1 VLNLESPEL
10 LHAAGFAPAP
20 DHLELELTLRDGARA
35 QREIEAIPPFADP
48 AERRYGGRL
57 LAYDVPPTLRDGWL
71 HLMAGGTPPLYL
83 ADPGRPFSAAWVETA
98 SGAGLYLKLDMT
110 MDVGEFVLTDFQ
122 RGVLADLERRRA
134 DFLVVDLRH
143 NGGGTIDDWF
153 SRNAVDRLPPDSPVF
168 ILTSL
173 ETFSGG
179 IAEAAYFKHFGG
191 NRALVVGEPVGD
203 RLVFWANGG
212 TPMILPNSGIPLNVW
227 VAKEDWENGCDDWRV
242 CFWFTMIE
250 DVGVGTLV
258 PDRPVPLSFADYTA
272 GRDPVLETIL
282 GEIGRR

>member
-1 VLNLESPEL
+1 M
-10 LHAAGFAPAP
+10 
-20 DHLELELTLRDGARA
+20 
-35 QREIEAIPPFADP
+35 AD
-48 AERRYGGRL
+48 E
-57 LAYDVPPTLRDGWL
+57 
-71 HLMAGGTPPLYL
+71 TPPLYL
-83 ADPGRPFSAAWVETA
+83 ADPGRPFSAAWVETEA
-98 SGAGLYLKLDMT
+98 GAGLYLKLDMT

-122 RGVLADLERRRA
+122 RGVLEDLDQRSA
-134 DFLVVDLRH
+134 AFLVVDLRH

-153 SRNAVDRLPPDSPVF
+153 ARSAVERLPAAAPVF
-168 ILTSL
+168 IVTSP

-191 NRALVVGEPVGD
+191 DRALVVGEPVGD

-250 DVGVGTLV
+250 DVGVGTLE
-258 PDRPVPLSFADYTA
+258 PDRPVSLSFADYTA
-272 GRDPVLETIL
+272 GRDPVMEAIV